1 LVIRAFRRRARIPL
15 GADNGTVTEKHEGYE
30 HMREAIGVMTAWAS
44 SGDAAFASA
53 YYNKLLDDY
62 GAEKARDV
70 VAGLI
75 NLCGELLAIR
85 AKEKGVGESETLREI
100 AERIADR

>member
-1 LVIRAFRRRARIPL
+1 MTAMT
-15 GADNGTVTEKHEGYE
+15 DKHAGYE
-30 HMREAIGVMTAWAS
+30 HMREAIGVMSAWAT
-44 SGDAAFASA
+44 SGDATFTST
-53 YYNKLLDDY
+53 YYNKLLDDF
-62 GAEKARDV
+62 GPEKSRDV

-85 AKEKGVGESETLREI
+85 TRENGTRAEDTLQEI